1 MTFSKM
7 AAVTAC
13 LGVTG
18 IQDSTLVMK
27 KQVRKHECRLK
38 GEQISRKRAV
48 NSWRDWQVVGEMV
61 RGVEGK
67 RNRKAAGEKR
77 ENFMNKG
84 EAQPW

>member
-1 MTFSKM
+1 M
-7 AAVTAC
+7 
-13 LGVTG
+13 
-18 IQDSTLVMK
+18 MK

-38 GEQISRKRAV
+38 GEQMSRKRAG
-48 NSWRDWQVVGEMV
+48 NSRRDWQVVGEMG

-84 EAQPW
+84 KAPHW

>member
-1 MTFSKM
+1 M
-7 AAVTAC
+7 
-13 LGVTG
+13 
-18 IQDSTLVMK
+18 MK

-48 NSWRDWQVVGEMV
+48 NSWHDWQVVGKRV

-67 RNRKAAGEKR
+67 SNRKAAREKR

-84 EAQPW
+84 EAQHW